1 MPTKKNIIAFVADD
15 ELLKRI
21 DDYRRSRDSIPSRSE
36 AVRVFVEE
44 GLKKQE
50 KKPKSKERSKNGN

>member
-21 DDYRRSRDSIPSRSE
+21 DDYRRSQDSIPSRSE
-36 AVRVFVEE
+36 AIRLLVEE
-44 GLKKQE
+44 GLNISTPS
-50 KKPKSKERSKNGN
+50 KPKPKK